1 MNKVTPSLT
10 LPRAATFQA
19 YAAGGKAPADV
30 DLQRALMEAGVPLRT
45 EGKDTSWRYAF
56 YTRGQA
62 PQGQSDKLP
71 CLSLPL
77 AELPHE
83 VLNRLTALFGDQFG
97 SILPTTGEDAD
108 PEGKF
113 EGEK

>member
-10 LPRAATFQA
+10 LPRAATFEA
-19 YAAGGKAPADV
+19 YAAGGEAPTDV
-30 DLQRALMEAGVPLRT
+30 DLQRALMAAGVPLRT

-56 YTRGQA
+56 YARGQA

-83 VLNRLTALFGDQFG
+83 VLSQLTSLFGNQFG
-97 SILPTTGEDAD
+97 NILPTTGEDIA
-108 PEGKF
+108 PEAKIGGKI
-113 EGEK
+113 